1 MGVAMK
7 TSAPFPPA
15 KWAWH
20 HRTLTRLHAGLLAA
34 RQEHAAETRLPH
46 ERGGADAVDFT
57 EGELELRDLRA
68 ELAHEDSAFVEVEAA
83 LRRLR
88 EGRYGICEDTGA
100 RIPAARLRVLPW
112 TRFTRAAAERRETS
126 PR

>member
-1 MGVAMK
+1 MK
-7 TSAPFPPA
+7 TTTSLLPP
-15 KWAWH
+15 KWTWH
-20 HRTLTRLHAGLLAA
+20 HRTLSRLHAGLLSA
-34 RQEHAAETRLPH
+34 RREHAAETRLPH

-68 ELAHEDSAFVEVEAA
+68 ELAHEDSALAEVEAA
-83 LRRLR
+83 LRRIR

-100 RIPAARLRVLPW
+100 RIPAARLRALPW
-112 TRFTRAAAERRETS
+112 TRFTRAAAERRETA

>member
-1 MGVAMK
+1 MK
-7 TSAPFPPA
+7 TPAPPFPP

-20 HRTLTRLHAGLLAA
+20 YRTLTHLHAGLLAA
-34 RQEHAAETRLPH
+34 RREHAAETRLPH

-68 ELAHEDSAFVEVEAA
+68 ELAHEESALTEVEAA

-88 EGRYGICEDTGA
+88 DGRYGICEDTGA
-100 RIPAARLRVLPW
+100 RIPAARLRALPW
-112 TRFTRAAAERRETS
+112 TRFTRAAAERREGA

>member
-1 MGVAMK
+1 MK
-7 TSAPFPPA
+7 TTPPLLPP

-20 HRTLTRLHAGLLAA
+20 HRTLTRLHAGLLSA
-34 RQEHAAETRLPH
+34 RREHAAETRLPH
-46 ERGGADAVDFT
+46 ERCGADALDFT

-68 ELAHEDSAFVEVEAA
+68 ELAHEDSALGEVEAA

-100 RIPAARLRVLPW
+100 RIPAARLRALPW
-112 TRFTRAAAERRETS
+112 TRFTRAAAERRETA
-126 PR
+126 RR

>member
-1 MGVAMK
+1 MK
-7 TSAPFPPA
+7 NTTLLVPP

-34 RQEHAAETRLPH
+34 RREHAAETRLPH

-68 ELAHEDSAFVEVEAA
+68 ELVHEDSALAEVDAA

-100 RIPAARLRVLPW
+100 RIPAARLRALPW
-112 TRFTRAAAERRETS
+112 TRFTRAAAERREKAA
-126 PR
+126 R